1 MLFKILIFLMI
12 SISFSNAVLMEE
24 GNLYKQK
31 QELIEIRDELN
42 EFYELKELKYQK
54 EKSELEAT
62 LAEIKKEELVI
73 KKLHDET
80 KVILGEMRREIVSKS
95 MMMYDKMKLGVVVNI
110 FNEMIKDNELDEVF
124 DILLRLKDKRVIQ
137 ILKKLDTKISTIIMK
152 KMRVHKDRE
161 NKQKKKGK

>member
-80 KVILGEMRREIVSKS
+80 KVILGEMRREIVTKS

-137 ILKKLDTKISTIIMK
+137 ILKKLETKISTIIMK

>member
-80 KVILGEMRREIVSKS
+80 KVILGEMRRELVSKS

-137 ILKKLDTKISTIIMK
+137 ILKKLETKISTIIMK

>member
-1 MLFKILIFLMI
+1 MI

-80 KVILGEMRREIVSKS
+80 KVILGEMRREIVTKS

-137 ILKKLDTKISTIIMK
+137 ILKKLETKISTIIMK

>member
-1 MLFKILIFLMI
+1 MYPNL
-12 SISFSNAVLMEE
+12 SIDFVSFSNAVLMEE

-80 KVILGEMRREIVSKS
+80 KVILGEMRREIVTKS

-137 ILKKLDTKISTIIMK
+137 ILKKLETKISTIIMK

>member
-1 MLFKILIFLMI
+1 MLFKILIFLTV

-80 KVILGEMRREIVSKS
+80 KVILGEMRREIVTKS

-137 ILKKLDTKISTIIMK
+137 ILKKLETKISTIIMK

>member
-1 MLFKILIFLMI
+1 MV

-80 KVILGEMRREIVSKS
+80 KVILGEMRRELVTKS

-137 ILKKLDTKISTIIMK
+137 ILKKLETKISTIIMK